1 MKIGFVI
8 FIVIVID
15 SDWGMN
21 GDVVYFLNNN
31 IFGVF
36 WIDLKIGEIF
46 IVQEFDY
53 LVKVVYNFFC
63 YVMDRG
69 VFLRK
74 VLVVVKV
81 LIMDENN
88 YVLEFMKIFY
98 FKDIQWF
105 DVKLEVLLV
114 IVSVIDKDFLLI
126 I

>member
-21 GDVVYFLNNN
+21 GDVVYFLSNN